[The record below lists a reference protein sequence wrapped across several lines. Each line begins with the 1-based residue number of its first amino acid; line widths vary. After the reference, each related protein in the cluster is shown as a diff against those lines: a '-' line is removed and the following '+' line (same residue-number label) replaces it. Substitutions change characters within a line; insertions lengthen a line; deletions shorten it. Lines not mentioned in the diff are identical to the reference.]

1 MNKDTTIDGVNYGPL
16 AALLGTWEGDKGVD
30 RAPEPDGEERNP
42 YYETIVFQAGGD
54 VTNAEQQTLSVVRYH
69 QVVSR
74 KSNDQVFHDQVGYWL
89 WDPADDTI
97 VETFTIPRGVAVVA
111 GGKLGQPDD
120 LQQELVFEVA
130 ADAASPEFGI
140 VQAPFMFR
148 QAKTTAFR
156 HTLTV
161 QGDVMRYS
169 ESTILDI
176 YDKTAYDHKDV
187 NTLRRTELMDP
198 LTQGVLGASL
208 PQASS
213 RARYAGS
220 AGLLGFLAGMAADLD
235 VLIRSSTDPAVVPGI
250 PPSVHPLPGVYTRRW
265 PDLCRLAAFCH
276 WSQAGPGV
284 PSNLA
289 VLHAGLR
296 HSRGPRCLHNLRHHV
311 VLAVQ

>member
-1 MNKDTTIDGVNYGPL
+1 MNENTTIDGVNYGPL

-42 YYETIVFQAGGD
+42 YYETIIFQAAGD

-74 KSNDQVFHDQVGYWL
+74 KSNDKVFHDQVGYWL
-89 WDPADDTI
+89 WDPADDTV

-111 GGKLGQPDD
+111 GGKLGQPGD

-187 NTLRRTELMDP
+187 NTLRRT
-198 LTQGVLGASL
+198 A
-208 PQASS
+208 
-213 RARYAGS
+213 
-220 AGLLGFLAGMAADLD
+220 
-235 VLIRSSTDPAVVPGI
+235 
-250 PPSVHPLPGVYTRRW
+250 
-265 PDLCRLAAFCH
+265 
-276 WSQAGPGV
+276 
-284 PSNLA
+284 
-289 VLHAGLR
+289 
-296 HSRGPRCLHNLRHHV
+296 
-311 VLAVQ
+311 